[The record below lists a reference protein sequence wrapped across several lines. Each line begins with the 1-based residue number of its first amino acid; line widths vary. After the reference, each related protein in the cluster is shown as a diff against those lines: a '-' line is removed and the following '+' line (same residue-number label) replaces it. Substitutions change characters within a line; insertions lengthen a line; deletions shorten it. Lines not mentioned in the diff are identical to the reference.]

1 MPGAATGR
9 VRRAG
14 IVYLAYV
21 SRAFAFV
28 LLVPVLSRAISKEV
42 WGSVLVGQA
51 LTVWLVLL
59 LEFGFALSVARA
71 VTVRRH
77 DPAFVARLLGDVVSA
92 KLMLAALAVV
102 LAVPVIL
109 ASSALRAHPL
119 LGALATVQALV
130 QGFGLLWYYQ
140 ASEQLYRYSLADLAG
155 RALYL
160 PGVLL
165 LVRGDAR
172 APWVFGLAILTG
184 LLVNLWTYRDV
195 RRQLPPT
202 ALSWRGGLRTLREG
216 ALLSGFTLLTSVYTT
231 ASLLILGF
239 FAPPATLA
247 AYGNADRLVRAAVGV
262 IGPLNQMVFPR
273 ATALFHAGLDGGLRF
288 ARSSVLLFA
297 ALGFAGYAL
306 GWLLAG
312 RIVAVFFGAQ
322 YADAVVYFRTLLW
335 LLPLTAVNTALG
347 FHVLLALR
355 RDRAFTLIYSAVS
368 ALSLGAMLWLLPQFG
383 ARALADIVVGAEV
396 VAFCALAVYGALV
409 LSRVRRE
416 SGAV

>member
-1 MPGAATGR
+1 M
-9 VRRAG
+9 
-14 IVYLAYV
+14 YLAYL

-28 LLVPVLSRAISKEV
+28 LLVPLLSRAISKPV

-51 LTVWLVLL
+51 LVVWLVLL

-71 VTVRRH
+71 VTVQRH
-77 DPAFVARLLGDVVSA
+77 DPALVARLLGDVVSA
-92 KLMLAALAVV
+92 KIMLAALAAA
-102 LAVPVIL
+102 LAVPLIL
-109 ASSALRAHPL
+109 ASAPLRAHPL
-119 LGALATVQALV
+119 LAVLAVGQALV

-140 ASEQLYRYSLADLAG
+140 ASEQLYRFSLADLAG

-165 LVRGDAR
+165 TVRGDAG
-172 APWVFGLAILTG
+172 APWVFGLAIVSG

-195 RRQLPPT
+195 RRHLPPFT
-202 ALSWRGGLRTLREG
+202 LSWRGGLRSLREG
-216 ALLSGFTLLTSVYTT
+216 ALLSGFTLVTSVYTI

-239 FAPPATLA
+239 FAPAAVLA

-273 ATALFHAGLDGGLRF
+273 ATALFHAGPQQGLRF
-288 ARSSVLLFA
+288 ARASVALFA
-297 ALGFAGYAL
+297 LLGLAGYAV
-306 GWLLAG
+306 GWLLAD
-312 RIVAVFFGAQ
+312 RIVIGFFGPQ
-322 YADAVVYFRTLLW
+322 YADTVPYFRTLLW

-355 RDRAFTLIYSAVS
+355 HDRTFALIYTVVS
-368 ALSLGAMLWLLPQFG
+368 VLSLGLMLALLPGYG

-396 VAFCALAVYGALV
+396 AALIALV
-409 LSRVRRE
+409 CGAALILTRARQV
-416 SGAV
+416 SGAS

>member
-1 MPGAATGR
+1 M
-9 VRRAG
+9 
-14 IVYLAYV
+14 VYLAYV

-28 LLVPVLSRAISKEV
+28 LLVPVLSRAISKEL

-51 LTVWLVLL
+51 LVVWLVLL

-92 KLMLAALAVV
+92 KLMLAALAAA
-102 LAVPVIL
+102 LAVPLIL
-109 ASSALRAHPL
+109 ASPALRAHPL
-119 LGALATVQALV
+119 LGVLAVVQALV

-140 ASEQLYRYSLADLAG
+140 ASEQLYRFSLADLVS

-160 PGVLL
+160 PSVLL
-165 LVRGDAR
+165 IVRGDAQ
-172 APWVFGLAILTG
+172 APWVFGLATLSA

-195 RRQLPPT
+195 RRALPPFT
-202 ALSWRGGLRTLREG
+202 LSWRGGLRSLREG
-216 ALLSGFTLLTSVYTT
+216 ALLSGFTLVTSVYTT

-239 FAPPATLA
+239 FAPPAMLA

-273 ATALFHAGLDGGLRF
+273 ATALFHAGLGQGLRF
-288 ARSSVLLFA
+288 ARASVALFA
-297 ALGFAGYAL
+297 LLGLVGYAV

-312 RIVAVFFGAQ
+312 RIVTGFFGAQ
-322 YADAVVYFRTLLW
+322 YADATPYFRTLLW

-355 RDRAFTLIYSAVS
+355 RDRTFTLIYTAVS
-368 ALSLGAMLWLLPQFG
+368 VLSLGLMLTLLPHYG
-383 ARALADIVVGAEV
+383 ARALADIVVGAEL
-396 VAFCALAVYGALV
+396 AALGALALGAALI
-409 LSRVRRE
+409 LARARRV
-416 SGAV
+416 SGAA